1 MPKSL
6 GKSISPSTGRRLV
19 ISDIHGC
26 YATLTTLLDRLEIQ
40 QSDQVF
46 FLGDYISKGP
56 ECKKT
61 LDFIL
66 HLNSLP
72 NYFVLLGNHDDL
84 FLEYL
89 QTGSESLEEKLIEL
103 GNSDLLELTDNDVAY
118 YQNELSNLYSFFD
131 IGPFLLV
138 HAGFDFSL
146 INPFESKVEMLNIR
160 QFGYNSEKAGNKTI
174 IHGHFPHEKDK
185 IEKAI
190 ASQDKIIPLDN
201 GCVYLG
207 NRENMGELLCL
218 ELDTMILHS
227 QIKID

>member
-6 GKSISPSTGRRLV
+6 GKSIGPSTGRRLV

-61 LDFIL
+61 LDL
-66 HLNSLP
+66 VLQLNTLP
-72 NYFVLLGNHDDL
+72 NYLALLGNHDDL
-84 FLEYL
+84 FLEFL
-89 QTGSESLEEKLIEL
+89 KTGSESIKQKLIEL
-103 GNSDLLELTDNDVAY
+103 GNSELLAFSDNDVAY
-118 YQNELSNLYSFFD
+118 YKDELSKLYCFFD

-138 HAGFDFSL
+138 HAGFDFSF
-146 INPFESKVEMLNIR
+146 INPFESKLAMLNIR
-160 QFGYNSEKAGNKTI
+160 QFAYNSEKAGNKTI
-174 IHGHFPHEKDK
+174 IHGHFPHERDK

-218 ELDTMILHS
+218 ELDTMKLHS
-227 QIKID
+227 QVKID